1 MRVLRQWF
9 KRRGVHWTTEP
20 RKGTGGRAGHTRE
33 GSQDG
38 FRLIP
43 KPVHPILPVA
53 QPNPSSGFCRCLP
66 LPGWNPSA
74 PRVLEEGG
82 VVLLAPQGLYFF
94 SLPKKKAAM
103 DKNVKVGTGKG
114 GRERGSGR
122 EREREGGNERARTV
136 ERVRARARE
145 NGARREITSSA
156 IMSTRPNEE
165 RRAGRKRKRGRK
177 QGGRQRSARKGGRYV
192 DR

>member
-103 DKNVKVGTGKG
+103 DKNVKVGRRKGDESEREWEGEG
-114 GRERGSGR
+114 GRERASENDG
-122 EREREGGNERARTV
+122 EGARV
-136 ERVRARARE
+136 CARE
-145 NGARREITSSA
+145 NGARREIAWASRSP
-156 IMSTRPNEE
+156 RPNEE

-177 QGGRQRSARKGGRYV
+177 QGGRQRSARNGGRYI